1 MNKQEFIELLRSK
14 LSGLPEESVEDRIS
28 FYSEMI
34 DDRIEAGF
42 SEEEAVS
49 ELGSVDEIVEQI
61 IADIPFKKIAKNK
74 IKPQRQLSGWEIAL
88 LIIGSPLWLALLVSA
103 FAVIFSLY
111 AVMWSLVISLWAA
124 FASFVAG
131 GACGIGVG
139 FVFAATGKAFS
150 GIALLGAS
158 LVCLGLAIFLFFA
171 SKSATKGM
179 AMLTKKIAVGIK
191 KLFIKKEGV

>member
-42 SEEEAVS
+42 SEEEAIS

-61 IADIPFKKIAKNK
+61 ISDIPFKKIARDK
-74 IKPQRQLSGWEIAL
+74 IKPQRQLRGWEIAL
-88 LIIGSPLWLALLVSA
+88 LIIGSPLWIVLLASA
-103 FAVIFSLY
+103 FVVIFSVY
-111 AVMWSLVISLWAA
+111 AIMWSLIVSLWAI
-124 FASFVAG
+124 FASFVAV

-139 FVFAATGKAFS
+139 FVFAVTGKAFS
-150 GIALLGAS
+150 GISLMGAS

-179 AMLTKKIAVGIK
+179 ATLTKKIAVGIK
-191 KLFIKKEGV
+191 KLFVKKEGV

>member
-34 DDRIEAGF
+34 DDWVEAGF

-61 IADIPFKKIAKNK
+61 ISDIPFKKIAKNK
-74 IKPQRQLSGWEIAL
+74 IKPQRQLRGWEIAL
-88 LIIGSPLWLALLVSA
+88 LIIGSPLWLVLLISA

-111 AVMWSLVISLWAA
+111 AVMWSLVVSLWAV
-124 FASFVAG
+124 FASFVAV

-139 FVFAATGKAFS
+139 FVFAVTGKAFS
-150 GIALLGAS
+150 GISLMGAS

-191 KLFIKKEGV
+191 KLFVKKEGV

>member
-1 MNKQEFIELLRSK
+1 MNKQEFIELFRSK
-14 LSGLPEESVEDRIS
+14 LSGLPEENVEDRVS

-34 DDRIEAGF
+34 DDWVEAGF

-61 IADIPFKKIAKNK
+61 IADIPFRKIAKEK
-74 IKPQRQLSGWEIAL
+74 IKPQRRLRGWEIAL
-88 LIIGSPLWLALLVSA
+88 LVIGSPLWLALLLSV

-111 AVMWSLVISLWAA
+111 VIMWSLIVSLWAT
-124 FASFVAG
+124 FASLAVC

-139 FVFAATGKAFS
+139 IAFAVTGKALS
-150 GIALLGAS
+150 GIALIGAC
-158 LVCLGLAIFLFFA
+158 LICLGLAIFLFFA

-179 AMLTKKIAVGIK
+179 ATLTKKIAIGIK
-191 KLFIKKEGV
+191 KLFVKKEGV